1 MRPLGVVHYKSHVT
15 LRTLHNYPGVVNGN
29 WAFGLNQERSS
40 CSVKFVRKG
49 VPVHEF
55 EKIILKNRDV
65 HRRGPPPP
73 PRNFD
78 PDRRREILIQTA
90 VFGVLAVRETTAQ

>member
-1 MRPLGVVHYKSHVT
+1 MKSALGAGGGGEAKDPYKEPKWS
-15 LRTLHNYPGVVNGN
+15 
-29 WAFGLNQERSS
+29 
-40 CSVKFVRKG
+40 
-49 VPVHEF
+49 
-55 EKIILKNRDV
+55 RDV

-90 VFGVLAVRETTAQ
+90 VFGVLAVRETTDQ

>member
-1 MRPLGVVHYKSHVT
+1 VAHAVFLQSGGKTVMKKVKRI
-15 LRTLHNYPGVVNGN
+15 
-29 WAFGLNQERSS
+29 
-40 CSVKFVRKG
+40 VKFFNKS
-49 VPVHEF
+49 PHSTQQF
-55 EKIILKNRDV
+55 HRDV

-90 VFGVLAVRETTAQ
+90 VFGVLAVRETTDQ